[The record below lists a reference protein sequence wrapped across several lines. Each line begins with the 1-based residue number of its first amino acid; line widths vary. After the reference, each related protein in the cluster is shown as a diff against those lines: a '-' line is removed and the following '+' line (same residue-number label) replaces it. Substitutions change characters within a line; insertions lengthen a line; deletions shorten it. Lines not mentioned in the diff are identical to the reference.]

1 MRKTEFFSLNANIF
15 FLTFP
20 AFTGPSADVENTRN
34 KKERR
39 IHGEKHCFSVQLK
52 DYKDSAQIFI
62 VGGGESY
69 NKLQKQ
75 FLYKLGICFKQKK
88 ITKIPYGSHHSK
100 IHFKIKHL
108 S

>member
-1 MRKTEFFSLNANIF
+1 MQIF
-15 FLTFP
+15 FFLNFP

-62 VGGGESY
+62 VGVGGGWGVG
-69 NKLQKQ
+69 KLK
-75 FLYKLGICFKQKK
+75 
-88 ITKIPYGSHHSK
+88 
-100 IHFKIKHL
+100 
-108 S
+108 